1 MIDKSSWPPN
11 PYASDCPTRRVLDRV
26 ADKWTVLI
34 LGILARKP
42 TRFNEL
48 RRAID
53 GISQKMLAQ
62 TLRTLERDGLVN
74 RKVIA
79 TVPVTVE
86 YSITALGRTL
96 SATVDGLR
104 KWAEKHITDVT
115 AAQLR
120 YDKTAARAPFSRAAA
135 R

>member
-1 MIDKSSWPPN
+1 MIDKAAWPPN
-11 PYASDCPTRRVLDRV
+11 PYASDCPTRLVLDRV

-34 LGILARKP
+34 LGLLARKP

-62 TLRTLERDGLVN
+62 TLRGLERDGLVQ

-96 SATVDGLR
+96 SATVDALR
-104 KWAEKHITDVT
+104 KWAEKHIGEVT
-115 AAQLR
+115 ASQLR
-120 YDKTAARAPFSRAAA
+120 YDKTAPRASVTRAAA

>member
-1 MIDKSSWPPN
+1 MIDKNGWPPN
-11 PYASDCPTRRVLDRV
+11 AYDSNCPTRQALDRI

-34 LGILARKP
+34 LLLLARKP

-96 SATVDGLR
+96 SSTVDALR
-104 KWAEKHITDVT
+104 KWAEKHIADVT

-120 YDKTAARAPFSRAAA
+120 YDKTAPRVSVSRAVA